1 MQSLN
6 VVWFRNDLR
15 CYDNACLSS
24 AVEFANRTGNA
35 VIGIFIATPD
45 TWQLHDMA
53 PIKQD
58 LIRRRVM
65 QLQTELTAL
74 NIPLLAIEGSSYSQ
88 IPAVFSQ
95 LCQQFALN
103 VYVQTEYELR
113 EQQRDAAVE
122 QVVLANQGQ
131 FIRFDTQC
139 IMPPGTVRTQQGDI
153 YKVFTPFKRSWL
165 SR

>member
-58 LIRRRVM
+58 LVRRRVK
-65 QLQTELTAL
+65 QLQTELQQI
-74 NIPLLAIEGSSYSQ
+74 NIPLLAIEGSTYD
-88 IPAVFSQ
+88 AVPEVFCQ
-95 LCQQFALN
+95 LAKQFKLHVFLHENSKKPLDISCKSGISKNSCERGHA
-103 VYVQTEYELR
+103 
-113 EQQRDAAVE
+113 
-122 QVVLANQGQ
+122 QGTL
-131 FIRFDTQC
+131 FLWDSI
-139 IMPPGTVRTQQGDI
+139 
-153 YKVFTPFKRSWL
+153 VFL
-165 SR
+165 C